1 MILGSSPRLWG
12 CFSKK
17 RGRKERPGV
26 FPTLVGVFLEKAR
39 AKRTPRSL
47 PHACGG
53 VSAPFT
59 TYHCPRWSSP
69 RLWGCFH
76 LHLFQQWS
84 GNVFPTLVG
93 VFPFTPIPIT
103 GSQRLP
109 HACGGVSA
117 SIQLKGG
124 KDESSPRLWGC
135 FQEFRF
141 RAPRA
146 LVFPTLVG
154 VFPPDCSPG
163 SLKHGL
169 PHACGGVS
177 FVKLRR
183 CRAMSGRSRCPS

>member
-26 FPTLVGVFLEKAR
+26 FPTLVGVFPPLSIR
-39 AKRTPRSL
+39 LFRT
-47 PHACGG
+47 G
-53 VSAPFT
+53 
-59 TYHCPRWSSP
+59 
-69 RLWGCFH
+69 
-76 LHLFQQWS
+76 
-84 GNVFPTLVG
+84 
-93 VFPFTPIPIT
+93 
-103 GSQRLP
+103 RLP